1 MENKSLA
8 EYENIKEF
16 LELLDYH
23 GMNNEKK
30 QLEFIIEYVDSA
42 ERQFNEVLQELKDV
56 RNELNTI
63 QSKTIKA
70 TAIRA
75 VDNITD
81 KVKSAKNTLLD
92 MKHQIKNTIDKG
104 LKVKYQRY
112 AANDE
117 KQF

>member
-42 ERQFNEVLQELKDV
+42 ERQFNEVLQEL
-56 RNELNTI
+56 
-63 QSKTIKA
+63 
-70 TAIRA
+70 IRF
-75 VDNITD
+75 
-81 KVKSAKNTLLD
+81 KVKRSRQL
-92 MKHQIKNTIDKG
+92 QYEQWTI
-104 LKVKYQRY
+104 
-112 AANDE
+112 
-117 KQF
+117 